1 MEGCTEIGGHAIWRD
16 DRGLYR
22 SLEFHER
29 IISRWNYAVAKER
42 GYGTSVIASGETTK
56 QSRVLLEIFDGL
68 APEAVIPAKAG
79 IQVFFLGPRFRGDDN
94 QGSPPSG
101 NP

>member
-1 MEGCTEIGGHAIWRD
+1 MFSVLLVAEK
-16 DRGLYR
+16 
-22 SLEFHER
+22 R
-29 IISRWNYAVAKER
+29 ISAP
-42 GYGTSVIASGETTK
+42 
-56 QSRVLLEIFDGL
+56 RVLLEIFDGL

-94 QGSPPSG
+94 QESPPSG